1 MDTNALF
8 DTMFAALPLWVV
20 AYLLIAMICGIVML
34 FKNDPMPVTERDL
47 DSPIVVVISMLAG
60 LIWPFMLMKWIG
72 DLFSRPEPAPAPAS
86 AKRKRR
92 PKRKK
97 RR

>member
-1 MDTNALF
+1 MDTDALF
-8 DTMFAALPLWVV
+8 DTMFTALPLWVV

-47 DSPIVVVISMLAG
+47 DSPIVVVVSMLAG

-72 DLFSRPEPAPAPAS
+72 DLFSRPEPAPAS

-92 PKRKK
+92 PKRQK

>member
-1 MDTNALF
+1 MDTDALF
-8 DTMFAALPLWVV
+8 DSLFTALPLWGV
-20 AYLLIAMICGIVML
+20 AYLLFAMICGIVML

-60 LIWPFMLMKWIG
+60 LLWPFMLMKWIG
-72 DLFSRPEPAPAPAS
+72 DLFSRPEPAPAPTKP
-86 AKRKRR
+86 KRAPR
-92 PKRKK
+92 PKRQK